1 MDTLTPASF
10 ASGPGI
16 RDGVNGG
23 SIVDAHAHIW
33 DPARLSYRWLEGEPL
48 LGAAH
53 LPESIAEPEVSRV
66 IFVQADAD
74 DGDAE
79 VAWVQSLASE
89 WPQLAGIVAFA
100 PVERAELPQI
110 LDRLET
116 LPLFVGV
123 RRLLQDEQGGFI
135 ESDEMKRGLAVLADR
150 GIAFDACIR
159 HQQLPELVRALDQVA
174 GLRVVLDHLGKPP
187 VKAGITSD
195 AGREWC
201 AAARDFARIPLTT
214 AKLSGLAPEAD
225 EARPLLDQVRPFLQ
239 EALEIFGADRLM
251 VGSDWP
257 VSAATPHALGYLEWF
272 HLVRDLI
279 PTEAERHAVMGGT
292 AETVYLSRRAVRAP
306 DRPSIATTGK

>member
-1 MDTLTPASF
+1 MTRKVGPVDTPTPDSF
-10 ASGPGI
+10 ASGVGI
-16 RDGVNGG
+16 GDGVKGG
-23 SIVDAHAHIW
+23 AIVDSHAHVW
-33 DPARLSYRWLEGEPL
+33 DPARLSYRWLDGEPL

-53 LPESIAEPEVSRV
+53 LPGSIAEPEVSRV

-74 DGDAE
+74 DSDAE
-79 VAWVQSLASE
+79 VAWIQSLASE

-100 PVERAELPQI
+100 PVERAELPRV
-110 LDRLET
+110 LNRLEA

-123 RRLLQDEQGGFI
+123 RRLLQEEPGGFI
-135 ESDEMKRGLAVLADR
+135 ESDQMQRGLAVLAAR
-150 GIAFDACIR
+150 RIPFDACIR
-159 HQQLPELVRALDQVA
+159 HQQLPELVRALQGVA

-187 VKAGITSD
+187 VKDGITSD

-201 AAARDFARIPLTT
+201 AAARDFARLPLTA

-225 EARPLLDQVRPFLQ
+225 EARPLFDQVRPFLQ

-272 HLVRDLI
+272 HCVRDLL
-279 PTEAERHAVMGGT
+279 PTEAERHSVMGGT
-292 AETVYLSRRAVRAP
+292 AETVYLSGPRDHR
-306 DRPSIATTGK
+306 